1 MRTDIVGWVRLQ
13 WDRAGAWVC
22 LLAGVITLFVGWLGV
37 SDTAYTA
44 KQLPYIAGC
53 GLGGMFLLGTA
64 AMLWLSADLRDEWRK
79 LDRIEKAIIEHGTAG
94 IDDTST
100 ESVPRRSTRAQDA
113 GENGTDNGTAHRA
126 HVGAGRSS

>member
-1 MRTDIVGWVRLQ
+1 VRTDIVGWVRLQ

-22 LLAGVITLFVGWLGV
+22 LLAGVVTLFVGWLGV
-37 SDTAYTA
+37 SATAYTA

-53 GLGGMFLLGTA
+53 GLGGMFLLGTS

-94 IDDTST
+94 IDTSVV
-100 ESVPRRSTRAQDA
+100 ERGR
-113 GENGTDNGTAHRA
+113 G
-126 HVGAGRSS
+126 GAGQEFAPVATNNALRTRVPAGHSS